1 MEAYAH
7 IDEARIIYRMPNL
20 HVSQYS
26 MSKPQLRA
34 LRVSYPVFA
43 PRDAPCY
50 GSRFRVGFPR
60 ECLRALLVTVGGVGE
75 ACLSH
80 LHAGRIVDFLMW
92 SSRAAMRRRSRY
104 SQQHRHPGH
113 RPPHPLRPRPAPGSA
128 LLPSPGGR
136 VPGPSTV
143 VVSALERRQT
153 RPTQP
158 RHCRGLHLSSSALHV
173 SVRGSCVLRCNFR
186 SIYFSFL
193 F

>member
-1 MEAYAH
+1 VEAYAH

-80 LHAGRIVDFLMW
+80 LHAGRIVDFLM
-92 SSRAAMRRRSRY
+92 
-104 SQQHRHPGH
+104 
-113 RPPHPLRPRPAPGSA
+113 
-128 LLPSPGGR
+128 
-136 VPGPSTV
+136 
-143 VVSALERRQT
+143 
-153 RPTQP
+153 
-158 RHCRGLHLSSSALHV
+158 
-173 SVRGSCVLRCNFR
+173 
-186 SIYFSFL
+186 
-193 F
+193 

>member
-92 SSRAAMRRRSRY
+92 SSRAAMRRRSR
-104 SQQHRHPGH
+104 SSTATGH
-113 RPPHPLRPRPAPGSA
+113 RTPFALAPPLAAPCFPR
-128 LLPSPGGR
+128 LGG
-136 VPGPSTV
+136 VYLG
-143 VVSALERRQT
+143 RRLSWC
-153 RPTQP
+153 
-158 RHCRGLHLSSSALHV
+158 RHSRDVRRDPHNLGTAEACTSRARLSM
-173 SVRGSCVLRCNFR
+173 
-186 SIYFSFL
+186 
-193 F
+193 

>member
-1 MEAYAH
+1 VEAYAH

-80 LHAGRIVDFLMW
+80 LHAGT
-92 SSRAAMRRRSRY
+92 
-104 SQQHRHPGH
+104 
-113 RPPHPLRPRPAPGSA
+113 RPP
-128 LLPSPGGR
+128 
-136 VPGPSTV
+136 
-143 VVSALERRQT
+143 VSAMTELLSIPELERKHWPMPLPIFKASARVFVT
-153 RPTQP
+153 R
-158 RHCRGLHLSSSALHV
+158 LV
-173 SVRGSCVLRCNFR
+173 
-186 SIYFSFL
+186 
-193 F
+193 